1 MSEIFNLSWNDFQT
15 NVLRSFSNLR
25 KDTALC
31 DVTLVTDDQKLVR
44 AHRIVLSTCSEFF
57 KNIFQNSQSNSHHLM
72 LYLSDLSS
80 QDLNTILDYIYLG
93 EARIYQDGLENFLKL
108 AQKLKLEGLQQ
119 SEDDQGLKL
128 NEDTTMTTNNV
139 ICSNSPQANKSE
151 VPTIAFYH
159 PQTTQTVSKVSFNG
173 NMDLKELEQKILE
186 LTEIDGDKC
195 ICRHCGKATT
205 GRNRKQDLAN
215 HIHPCPRDG

>member
-31 DVTLVTDDQKLVR
+31 DVTLVTEDQKLVR
-44 AHRIVLSTCSEFF
+44 AHRIALSTCSEFF
-57 KNIFQNSQSNSHHLM
+57 KNIFQNSLSNSSHLM

-93 EARIYQDGLENFLKL
+93 EARIYQDGLENFLNL

-119 SEDDQGLKL
+119 SEDDQGLKF
-128 NEDTTMTTNNV
+128 NEDTAITTNNV

-151 VPTIAFYH
+151 VPK
-159 PQTTQTVSKVSFNG
+159 TTQTVSKVTLRLS
-173 NMDLKELEQKILE
+173 
-186 LTEIDGDKC
+186 
-195 ICRHCGKATT
+195 R
-205 GRNRKQDLAN
+205 RS
-215 HIHPCPRDG
+215 

>member
-1 MSEIFNLSWNDFQT
+1 M
-15 NVLRSFSNLR
+15 V
-25 KDTALC
+25 
-31 DVTLVTDDQKLVR
+31 
-44 AHRIVLSTCSEFF
+44 
-57 KNIFQNSQSNSHHLM
+57 
-72 LYLSDLSS
+72 YLSDLSC

-93 EARIYQDGLENFLKL
+93 EARIYQDGLENFLNL

-119 SEDDQGLKL
+119 SEDDQGLEVD
-128 NEDTTMTTNNV
+128 EDTAMKTNKV
-139 ICSNSPQANKSE
+139 ICPIFPQANKSE
-151 VPTIAFYH
+151 VLTKAFYQ
-159 PQTTQTVSKVSFNG
+159 PQTTRTVSKVSFNG

-215 HIHPCPRDG
+215 HIETHIEGLSFNCDLCGNSYRSRNLLKNHVSKYHKNK

>member
-1 MSEIFNLSWNDFQT
+1 
-15 NVLRSFSNLR
+15 
-25 KDTALC
+25 
-31 DVTLVTDDQKLVR
+31 
-44 AHRIVLSTCSEFF
+44 
-57 KNIFQNSQSNSHHLM
+57 M

-93 EARIYQDGLENFLKL
+93 EARIYQDGLENFLNL

-119 SEDDQGLKL
+119 SEDDQGLKF

-151 VPTIAFYH
+151 VPTKAFYH

-173 NMDLKELEQKILE
+173 NMDPKEIEQDL
-186 LTEIDGDKC
+186 
-195 ICRHCGKATT
+195 RAH
-205 GRNRKQDLAN
+205 RNR
-215 HIHPCPRDG
+215 